1 MNKIEQMY
9 KDAIIKWR
17 NNRGCGTL
25 IVPHPLDKQV
35 IILDILVNMYVKNP
49 DIKALVIVNNWNT
62 RLALIDYLTHQDCEE
77 NNEEFKDKILK
88 KNIVII
94 TENLAT
100 GNSFRYS
107 HYDISIMLDVF
118 DPDSIINTFKS
129 GRFTLAIFGSMPVQ
143 RELSKVA
150 PILPVFSQQEF
161 DELRVSTPVEEMI
174 VGMTI
179 PEDSED
185 YKLLDYYKQYITISM
200 DIFGSFDV
208 MQEARLGNTK
218 FNISATQIC
227 EQIAQENGWNA
238 HLDMSVPINVQLDEV
253 YNPGS
258 IRERANKT
266 FEIIRSRNQLLSDY
280 KGKLEEIYKIVKE
293 HEKER
298 ILIINK
304 KGIFA
309 AKVTEYL
316 NEMFGTVVCG
326 NYHESVDNI
335 PELDSKG
342 NPVLFKSGQK
352 IGKPK
357 MLGATSQKS
366 RNMQAFNEGYLH
378 VLSTNN
384 APDKKLSIDVDVII
398 ITSPQCETIENYMY
412 RLSGVFYPNNKI
424 KLYTLYVKNSMED
437 TKLQHRTIAN
447 SHIIVNKCEN
457 EVVYENNSDFVVI
470 D

>member
-1 MNKIEQMY
+1 MDKLEKLY
-9 KDAIIKWR
+9 TDAINTWR
-17 NNRGCGTL
+17 DNKGCGTL
-25 IVPHPLDKQV
+25 IVPHPLNKQV
-35 IILDILVNMYVKNP
+35 IILHILQNMYVKNP
-49 DIKALVIVNNWNT
+49 LTRAMIIVNNWNA
-62 RLALIDYLTHQDCEE
+62 RIALIDYLTHQDCEE
-77 NNEEFKDKILK
+77 NNEEFRNKILNK
-88 KNIVII
+88 DIAII

-100 GNSFRYS
+100 GFKNNYR
-107 HYDISIMLDVF
+107 DNNITIMLDVF
-118 DPDSIINTFKS
+118 NPDGAIDVFKT
-129 GRFTLAIFGSMPVQ
+129 GKFKLAIFGSMPVQ
-143 RELSKVA
+143 RELSKFA

-174 VGMTI
+174 VGLTI
-179 PEDSED
+179 PEDSEN
-185 YKLLDYYKQYITISM
+185 YKLLDYYKQYITTSM
-200 DIFGSFDV
+200 DIFGNFDI

-227 EQIAQENGWNA
+227 EQIAQENGWDA
-238 HLDMSVPINVQLDEV
+238 HLDMSVPINVQLDEI
-253 YNPGS
+253 YNPSS

-280 KGKLEEIYKIVKE
+280 KGKLEEIYNIVKE

-298 ILIINK
+298 ILIISK

-316 NEMFGTVVCG
+316 NQMFGTVICG

-342 NPVLFKSGQK
+342 NPVLYKTGQK

-357 MLGATSQKS
+357 MLGATSQKN
-366 RNMQAFNEGYLH
+366 RNMQAFNSGYLH

-384 APDKKLSIDVDVII
+384 APDKKLSIDVDVVI

-437 TKLQHRTIAN
+437 TKLHHRTIPN

-457 EVVYENNSDFVVI
+457 EVVYENNSDFVVV

>member
-1 MNKIEQMY
+1 MNKIEEMY
-9 KDAIIKWR
+9 NDAINKWR
-17 NNRGCGTL
+17 NNKGCGTL
-25 IVPHPLDKQV
+25 VVPHPLDKQV
-35 IILDILVNMYVKNP
+35 IILDILQNMYVKNP
-49 DIKALVIVNNWNT
+49 LTRAMIIVNNWNS
-62 RLALIDYLTHQDCEE
+62 RIALIDYLTHQDCEE

-88 KNIVII
+88 KEIAII
-94 TENLAT
+94 TESLAT
-100 GNSFRYS
+100 GFRNNYRANN
-107 HYDISIMLDVF
+107 ITIMLDVF
-118 DPDSIINTFKS
+118 NPDSVMDVFSTGKFK
-129 GRFTLAIFGSMPVQ
+129 LAIFGSMPVQ

-174 VGMTI
+174 ISLTI

-185 YKLLDYYKQYITISM
+185 YKLLDYYKQYITTSM
-200 DIFGSFDV
+200 DIFGNFDI

-227 EQIAQENGWNA
+227 EQIAQENGWDA
-238 HLDMSVPINVQLDEV
+238 HLDMSVPINVQLDEI
-253 YNPGS
+253 YNPSS

-280 KGKLEEIYKIVKE
+280 NGKLEEIYKIVKE

-298 ILIINK
+298 ILIISK

-309 AKVTEYL
+309 AKITAYL
-316 NEMFGTVVCG
+316 NQMFGTVICG
-326 NYHESVDNI
+326 DYHESVDNI
-335 PELDSKG
+335 PELDSRG
-342 NPVLFKSGQK
+342 NPVFYKSGQK
-352 IGKPK
+352 AGKPK

-366 RNMQAFNEGYLH
+366 RNMQAFNNGYLH

-384 APDKKLSIDVDVII
+384 APDKKLSIDIDVVI

-437 TKLQHRTIAN
+437 SKLQHRTVGN

-457 EVVYENNSDFVVI
+457 EVVYENNSDFVVV